1 MTSASPESDIN
12 AEKQKLLKHLV
23 TFDARIR
30 FPAPYVAFT
39 GKPSSQIFENGWH
52 YDDLGYRNDVTVG
65 PRGRDEVARVFIV
78 GDSTLVDGLDTA
90 DTVPGRVQTVLR
102 RSLGAG
108 AQVYNFGAISN
119 CLNQAIML
127 ITTKLID
134 LEPDAIVI
142 LAGGTDIFQ
151 PWTFDPRPGQPYNQ
165 FAIEAVH
172 DNLFSQGA
180 RPPRENVLNQ
190 GETLEI
196 LFARLRNLRLVTRW
210 KEPAW
215 EWEVVRTFEVSVDR
229 IGRLS
234 KGIGI
239 PIHLVLQP
247 MVVRKPSLAEDE
259 RAFASI
265 EFLEYLDRQYQRL
278 KTIVGDYERKFG
290 PRKFFSVHDLSDI
303 FSEQVQSIFT
313 DIVHYNAIGRQ
324 MMADELVARLNI
336 GRRDAI

>member
-1 MTSASPESDIN
+1 MTTEPDID
-12 AEKQKLLKHLV
+12 AEKQKLLRHLV

-30 FPAPYVAFT
+30 YPAPYVAFA

-52 YDDLGYRNDVTVG
+52 YDGLGYRNDVTVG
-65 PRGRDEVARVFIV
+65 PRGRAEAARVFIV

-102 RSLGAG
+102 QSLGAG
-108 AQVYNFGAISN
+108 AHVYNFGAISN

-165 FAIEAVH
+165 FAIEAIH
-172 DNLFSQGA
+172 DDLFSQGTDTRA
-180 RPPRENVLNQ
+180 ASIVDQRAM
-190 GETLEI
+190 LEI
-196 LFARLRNLRLVTRW
+196 LFSRLRNLRLVTCW
-210 KEPAW
+210 KEAAW
-215 EWEVVRTFEVSVDR
+215 EWEVVRNFELSVDR

-234 KGIGI
+234 TGIGI

-247 MVVRKPSLAEDE
+247 MVVRKPALSEEE
-259 RAFASI
+259 RSFATL
-265 EFLEYLDRQYQRL
+265 EFLEYLDRQYTRL
-278 KTIVGDYERKFG
+278 KAVVGNYERKFG
-290 PRKFFSVHDLSDI
+290 RRKFFTVHDLSDL
-303 FSEQVQSIFT
+303 FFDHTDSVFT
-313 DIVHYNAIGRQ
+313 DIVHYNAGGRQ
-324 MMADELVARLNI
+324 RMAEELVSLLNI
-336 GRRDAI
+336 VRPGAA